1 MKTNNM
7 TEGNSLKQIV
17 LFFLPL
23 LMGNLFQQVYSLV
36 DSIIV
41 GKGIGDKA
49 LAAVGASGTLNF
61 LILGFVV
68 GLTRGFGINFSQS
81 FGKGDSKLLR
91 SYILAAQ
98 YISLT
103 MSVLF
108 TLLCLLAL
116 RGMLRFLQ
124 TPSDIYSD
132 AYAYFAVIL
141 AGITIT
147 VLNNLTITI
156 LQSLGDSK
164 TPLTAMV
171 ISSIINIILDLLFVM
186 GLHLGVIGA
195 AIATVIAQAVSYI
208 YCRFI
213 LSRIPDL
220 SDEKSKRKKRFVM
233 PELTLCVDLLKMG
246 LPVAFMN
253 SVTAAGGMILQY
265 FVNLMG
271 SAYVAAY
278 SVCMKFAGLFEQFG
292 ISVGLAIL
300 TFVGQNKGAG
310 KYDRIRKGVR
320 QGLVLSVIVN
330 IPLALIQIVFP
341 EKISGLMLSDP
352 DTIGYCAQ
360 FMPILGISLFALGW
374 LFVFR
379 YAVQGLGNTIV
390 PMFSGFLEVAL
401 RLVFGFT
408 LGKMS
413 FTGIAIS
420 EVSAWIGAAIM
431 LALTYLLSIFVFIPK
446 SSHT

>member
-1 MKTNNM
+1 M
-7 TEGNSLKQIV
+7 TSGNSMKQIV

-23 LMGNLFQQVYSLV
+23 LFGNLFQQVYSLV

-68 GLTRGFGINFSQS
+68 GLTRGFGISFSQS

-91 SYILAAQ
+91 GYVLAAQ
-98 YISLT
+98 YIST
-103 MSVLF
+103 AMSILF
-108 TLLCLLAL
+108 TVLCLLSL
-116 RGMLRFLQ
+116 KGMLTFLE
-124 TPSDIYSD
+124 TPSDIFKD
-132 AYAYFAVIL
+132 AYDYFAIIL
-141 AGITIT
+141 AGIIVT
-147 VLNNLTITI
+147 VLNNLAITI

-164 TPLTAMV
+164 TPLTAMI
-171 ISSIINIILDLLFVM
+171 ISSITNIILDVLLVM
-186 GLHLGVIGA
+186 GMHFGVRGA

-208 YCRFI
+208 YCRMGLRKIPI
-213 LSRIPDL
+213 LC
-220 SDEKSKRKKRFVM
+220 DETDENRRFLIM
-233 PELTLCVDLLKMG
+233 PQPSLCLDLLKIG

-310 KYDRIRKGVR
+310 KYGRIRKGVR
-320 QGLVLSVIVN
+320 QGLALSVLVN
-330 IPLALIQIVFP
+330 IPLVLIQVVIP
-341 EKISGLMLSDP
+341 GTISRLMLSDP
-352 DTIGYCAQ
+352 VTIGYCAE

-374 LFVFR
+374 LFIFR
-379 YAVQGLGNTIV
+379 YSVQGLGNTMI
-390 PMFSGFLEVAL
+390 PMFSGFLEVAM
-401 RLVFGFT
+401 RLGFGFT
-408 LGKMS
+408 IGRMS
-413 FTGIAIS
+413 FRGIAIS
-420 EVSAWIGAAIM
+420 EVSAWIGAFIM
-431 LALTYLLSIFVFIPK
+431 LAMTYFILIGK
-446 SSHT
+446 ES

>member
-7 TEGNSLKQIV
+7 TSGNSMKQIV

-23 LMGNLFQQVYSLV
+23 LFGNLFQQVYSLV

-68 GLTRGFGINFSQS
+68 GLTRGFGISFSQS

-91 SYILAAQ
+91 GYILAAQ
-98 YISLT
+98 FISSG
-103 MSVLF
+103 MSIVF
-108 TLLCLLAL
+108 TILCLMAL
-116 RGMLRFLQ
+116 KSMLIFLN
-124 TPSDIYSD
+124 TPSDIFDD
-132 AYAYFAVIL
+132 AYSYFAVIL
-141 AGITIT
+141 MGIIVT
-147 VLNNLTITI
+147 VLNNLAITI

-164 TPLTAMV
+164 TPLTAMI
-171 ISSIINIILDLLFVM
+171 ISSITNILLDILLVIVF
-186 GLHLGVIGA
+186 HFGVVGA

-208 YCRFI
+208 YCRI
-213 LSRIPDL
+213 GLSKVPVLTDEDKAGKGFLVLPQSDL
-220 SDEKSKRKKRFVM
+220 CIE
-233 PELTLCVDLLKMG
+233 LLKIG

-310 KYDRIRKGVR
+310 KYDRIRKGVL
-320 QGLVLSVIVN
+320 QGLFLSIIVN
-330 IPLALIQIVFP
+330 IPLALIQIIIP
-341 EKISGLMLSDP
+341 GLISRLMLSDP
-352 DTIGYCAQ
+352 VTIGYCSE

-379 YAVQGLGNTIV
+379 YAVQGLGNTVV
-390 PMFSGFLEVAL
+390 PMFSGFLEVAM
-401 RLVFGFT
+401 RLGFGFT
-408 LGKMS
+408 LGRMS
-413 FTGIAIS
+413 FRGIAVS
-420 EVSAWIGAAIM
+420 EVSAWIGAFIM
-431 LALTYLLSIFVFIPK
+431 LAVTYFVLMRK
-446 SSHT
+446 A

>member
-1 MKTNNM
+1 M
-7 TEGNSLKQIV
+7 KQIV

-23 LMGNLFQQVYSLV
+23 LFGNLFQQVYSLV

-68 GLTRGFGINFSQS
+68 GLTRGFGISFSQS

-91 SYILAAQ
+91 GYILAAQ
-98 YISLT
+98 FISSG
-103 MSVLF
+103 MSIVF
-108 TLLCLLAL
+108 TILCLMAL
-116 RGMLRFLQ
+116 KSMLIFLN
-124 TPSDIYSD
+124 TPSDIFDD
-132 AYAYFAVIL
+132 AYSYFAVIL
-141 AGITIT
+141 MGIIVT
-147 VLNNLTITI
+147 VLNNLAITI

-164 TPLTAMV
+164 TPLTAMI
-171 ISSIINIILDLLFVM
+171 ISSITNILLDILLVIVF
-186 GLHLGVIGA
+186 HFGVVGA

-208 YCRFI
+208 YCRI
-213 LSRIPDL
+213 GLSKVPVLTDEDKAGKGFLVLPQSDL
-220 SDEKSKRKKRFVM
+220 CIE
-233 PELTLCVDLLKMG
+233 LLKIG

-310 KYDRIRKGVR
+310 KYDRIRKGVL
-320 QGLVLSVIVN
+320 QGLFLSIIVN
-330 IPLALIQIVFP
+330 IPLALIQIIIP
-341 EKISGLMLSDP
+341 GLISRLMLSDP
-352 DTIGYCAQ
+352 VTIGYCSE

-379 YAVQGLGNTIV
+379 YAVQGLGNTVV
-390 PMFSGFLEVAL
+390 PMFSGFLEVAM
-401 RLVFGFT
+401 RLGFGFT
-408 LGKMS
+408 LGRMS
-413 FTGIAIS
+413 FRGIAVS
-420 EVSAWIGAAIM
+420 EVSAWIGAFIM
-431 LALTYLLSIFVFIPK
+431 LAVTYFVLMRK
-446 SSHT
+446 A

>member
-1 MKTNNM
+1 M
-7 TEGNSLKQIV
+7 KQIV

-23 LMGNLFQQVYSLV
+23 LFGNLFQQVYSLV

-68 GLTRGFGINFSQS
+68 GLTRGFGISFSQS
-81 FGKGDSKLLR
+81 FGKGDHKLLR
-91 SYILAAQ
+91 GYILAAQ
-98 YISLT
+98 FISSA
-103 MSVLF
+103 MSIVF
-108 TLLCLLAL
+108 TILCLMAL
-116 RGMLRFLQ
+116 KSMLIFLK
-124 TPSDIYSD
+124 TPSDIFND
-132 AYAYFAVIL
+132 AYSYFAVIL
-141 AGITIT
+141 MGIIVT
-147 VLNNLTITI
+147 VLNNLAITI

-164 TPLTAMV
+164 TPLTAMI
-171 ISSIINIILDLLFVM
+171 ISSITNIILDVLLVIGF
-186 GLHLGVIGA
+186 HFGVIGA

-208 YCRFI
+208 YCRI
-213 LSRIPDL
+213 GLSKVPVL
-220 SDEKSKRKKRFVM
+220 TDEYKAGKGFFVL
-233 PELTLCVDLLKMG
+233 PQSGLCIELLKIG

-310 KYDRIRKGVR
+310 KYDRIRKGVW
-320 QGLVLSVIVN
+320 QGLFLSIIVN
-330 IPLALIQIVFP
+330 IPLALIQIIIP
-341 EKISGLMLSDP
+341 GLISRLMLSDP
-352 DTIGYCAQ
+352 VTIGYCSE

-379 YAVQGLGNTIV
+379 YAVQGLGNTVV
-390 PMFSGFLEVAL
+390 PMFSGFLEVAM
-401 RLVFGFT
+401 RLGFGFT
-408 LGKMS
+408 LGRMS
-413 FTGIAIS
+413 FRGIAVS
-420 EVSAWIGAAIM
+420 EVSAWIGAFIM
-431 LALTYLLSIFVFIPK
+431 LAVTYFVLMRK
-446 SSHT
+446 A

>member
-1 MKTNNM
+1 M
-7 TEGNSLKQIV
+7 TSGNSMRQIV

-23 LMGNLFQQVYSLV
+23 LFGNLFQQVYSLV

-41 GKGIGDKA
+41 GKGIGDNA

-68 GLTRGFGINFSQS
+68 GLTRGFGISFSQS
-81 FGKGDSKLLR
+81 FGKGDHKLLR
-91 SYILAAQ
+91 EYILAAQ
-98 YISLT
+98 FISSA
-103 MSVLF
+103 MSIVF
-108 TLLCLLAL
+108 TILCLMAL
-116 RGMLRFLQ
+116 KSMLIFLK
-124 TPSDIYSD
+124 TPSDIFDD
-132 AYAYFAVIL
+132 AYSYFSVIL
-141 AGITIT
+141 MGIIVT
-147 VLNNLTITI
+147 VLNNLAITI

-164 TPLTAMV
+164 TPLTAMI
-171 ISSIINIILDLLFVM
+171 ISSITNILLDILLVIGF
-186 GLHLGVIGA
+186 HFGVVGA

-208 YCRFI
+208 YCRI
-213 LSRIPDL
+213 GLSKVPVL
-220 SDEKSKRKKRFVM
+220 TDEDKAGKGFFVL
-233 PELTLCVDLLKMG
+233 PQSGLCVELLKIG

-265 FVNLMG
+265 FVNIMG

-310 KYDRIRKGVR
+310 KYDRIRKGVW
-320 QGLVLSVIVN
+320 QGLFLSIIVN
-330 IPLALIQIVFP
+330 IPLALIQIIIP
-341 EKISGLMLSDP
+341 GLISRLMLSDP
-352 DTIGYCAQ
+352 VTIGYCSE

-379 YAVQGLGNTIV
+379 YAVQGLGNTVV

-401 RLVFGFT
+401 RLGFGFT
-408 LGKMS
+408 LGRMS
-413 FTGIAIS
+413 FRGIAVS
-420 EVSAWIGAAIM
+420 EVSAWIGAFIM
-431 LALTYLLSIFVFIPK
+431 LAVTYFVLMRK
-446 SSHT
+446 A